1 MTVTVFNEKSTA
13 HKTGHYP
20 LFGGQEPSL
29 YDSINQPY
37 PKFYDLME
45 QLKQIDWSEHDI
57 DLTETR
63 MDLLRCPKELRELM
77 LFNLAYQWSLDSIAT
92 SIPTLLAP
100 FVTNSEY
107 GHVLARIGEN
117 ENLHSVSYSN
127 IVRQCVPDPQE
138 VFDMVFKH
146 EEVLERSSVI
156 SQVLGD
162 LKKVG
167 AEFTL
172 GLKTFEECKP
182 YILEGVIAIYALERI
197 SFMSSFACTF
207 ALAEQ
212 EYFVGGARLVQK
224 ILQDEM
230 IHFETQRYALEI
242 LQEDPMFSD
251 LFVTC
256 KEKHLAI
263 IDGVVS
269 QETSW
274 NKYLFQGGR
283 GLVGLNEG
291 ILNDWVRY
299 NAQEVCDN
307 LNLKP
312 NFRATKTCPLPWFE
326 SDWMDLN
333 SQQNANMEAD
343 ATNYMVNAVSREVS
357 GSGLKSLGLTF
368 EDEDD
373 IVEDTSFTGNFIVY
387 SKPHCPFCVKVKA
400 FMKEEGLPFLEVD
413 LSQDECLLEEFKNKM
428 GHKTVPQVY
437 DENGTYHGDCTGFIN
452 KFS

>member
-20 LFGGQEPSL
+20 LFGGEEPSL

-37 PKFYDLME
+37 PKFFDLME
-45 QLKQIDWSEHDI
+45 QLKQIDWSQDDV

-63 MDLLRCPKELRELM
+63 MDLMRCPKELRELM

-117 ENLHSVSYSN
+117 ENLHSVTYSN

-156 SQVLGD
+156 GQVLGD
-162 LKKVG
+162 LKRVG

-242 LQEDPMFSD
+242 LQEDPMFSE
-251 LFVTC
+251 LFVTN

-263 IDGVVS
+263 IDGVVA

-343 ATNYMVNAVSREVS
+343 ATNYMVNAVSREVF

-437 DENGTYHGDCTGFIN
+437 DENGTYHGDCTEFIR